1 MAEWARDDSD
11 HEGEENDPF
20 PHESLTWHLASSRGE
35 HISSHLIGYVFLR
48 PFERLST
55 EKKIFLPPVLFFFS
69 LLIFFLLKLK
79 KKKKK
84 KKKKNLD
91 SLQTKKG
98 WKTYKTFWVIA
109 EMPI

>member
-55 EKKIFLPPVLFFFS
+55 EKKKTLTRYKQRKVE
-69 LLIFFLLKLK
+69 KLTRPFE
-79 KKKKK
+79 
-84 KKKKNLD
+84 
-91 SLQTKKG
+91 S
-98 WKTYKTFWVIA
+98 
-109 EMPI
+109 